1 MIIRKVFLA
10 IPLLVLFSTFSY
22 SAVELNKSSENCQKI
37 GSVSLSRNV
46 VSPDDAKS
54 QLDAIAEKRGA
65 SHYRINSLV
74 PGGGNG
80 GGLHVSVDLYR
91 C

>member
-22 SAVELNKSSENCQKI
+22 SAVELNAAADNCQKI

-54 QLDAIAEKRGA
+54 QLDALAKQRGA

-74 PGGGNG
+74 SGGGNG
-80 GGLHVSVDLYR
+80 DGLRVSADLYR